1 MWDIGMILEISFIS
15 LISRTRIK
23 NGLAK
28 DIYGIEIDEEQY
40 KKCIDNLDEVLK
52 RNDIDKVD
60 WKVINADYLKW
71 NTTIKFQYIVG
82 NPPYITY
89 SELKEEEQL
98 FVKSNFSTCVKGK
111 FDYCYAFIEKGINS
125 LADNGKMSYLIPS
138 SIYKTVFGHNLR
150 IFMSP
155 YIAQIKD
162 YKQVKIFDKA
172 LVKSSIM
179 ILDKQRQQEFLHYQ
193 DMSMENAIDI
203 PIAQLDEKWFFA
215 DENEVGQHRFGDYF
229 KVSHVVA
236 TLLNKAYVL
245 QDGTYIEVE
254 KGYVCGNHTIERA
267 VIRSTETPRTLR
279 YGKHEK
285 IIFPYTYDENGLV
298 RFGEGEFER
307 LYPEAAAYLNEFRD
321 DLSKRQSD
329 NSAKWYEYGRSQ
341 ALSGLNS
348 KKLLISTVVTNDVDV
363 YELEQE
369 CIFYNLI
376 INSIEAFSKSSTK
389 NRKIRIE
396 LKTNENLVVNYLD
409 NGDGLDN
416 KFKNPYEIFTLG
428 STSKYDQLG
437 RHTSGEIYY
446 KTALGKYM
454 FYEMKLYLQRH
465 QLIYNLGRVHAK
477 LKEVKKEIDR
487 REHVHKPTEDL
498 TELYK
503 ELCVIF
509 FEYYNAFSEE
519 VE

>member
-1 MWDIGMILEISFIS
+1 
-15 LISRTRIK
+15 
-23 NGLAK
+23 
-28 DIYGIEIDEEQY
+28 
-40 KKCIDNLDEVLK
+40 
-52 RNDIDKVD
+52 
-60 WKVINADYLKW
+60 
-71 NTTIKFQYIVG
+71 
-82 NPPYITY
+82 
-89 SELKEEEQL
+89 
-98 FVKSNFSTCVKGK
+98 
-111 FDYCYAFIEKGINS
+111 
-125 LADNGKMSYLIPS
+125 
-138 SIYKTVFGHNLR
+138 
-150 IFMSP
+150 MSP

-179 ILDKQRQQEFLHYQ
+179 VLDKQRQQEILHYQ
-193 DMSMENAIDI
+193 DMSMENTIDI
-203 PIAQLDEKWFFA
+203 PIAQLDKKWFFA

-245 QDGTYIEVE
+245 SDGAYTEVDN
-254 KGYVCGNHTIERA
+254 GYVCGNHTIERA

-369 CIFYNLI
+369 CIPYAGMYIVEKEDNNEYELI
-376 INSIEAFSKSSTK
+376 DAMRILRSGEFKEYVFKVGIPISGKSV
-389 NRKIRIE
+389 RI
-396 LKTNENLVVNYLD
+396 
-409 NGDGLDN
+409 
-416 KFKNPYEIFTLG
+416 
-428 STSKYDQLG
+428 TSKDV
-437 RHTSGEIYY
+437 EN
-446 KTALGKYM
+446 YM
-454 FYEMKLYLQRH
+454 F
-465 QLIYNLGRVHAK
+465 
-477 LKEVKKEIDR
+477 
-487 REHVHKPTEDL
+487 
-498 TELYK
+498 
-503 ELCVIF
+503 
-509 FEYYNAFSEE
+509 
-519 VE
+519 